1 MRYIFLLLIFFPC
14 ATKAQV
20 DSLQRTVPFSTDSIH
35 LTAWNG
41 ERYVPFFIKGINL
54 GVSVPG
60 TYPGELAA
68 TAEDYQRWFQHIR
81 DAGFN
86 VIRLYTLHFPRFY
99 YELVAFNESNPEAPL
114 YFTQG
119 IWLEEEIPNYDHD
132 LYTLSSLFHQEMLA
146 NVRSVHGDTVIPQR
160 FGKAHGMYN
169 TDASRYCLAYLMG
182 REIFPDEI
190 LNANSNRPNVTA
202 YSGSYLSI
210 SNVQA
215 AEVFLTAHMDSLIQ
229 FEFDEYSTMRPVS
242 VSSWPTL
249 DPISHP
255 EESYRQEDTAQI
267 DLSEID
273 LSNAPGGVFIS
284 YHAYPYYPDFISKT
298 ASYRTFSDELGQNSY
313 LGYLTDLKSHYQQ
326 LPLII
331 AEFGIPSSW
340 GVAHYSASDM
350 NHGGHTEREQGEG
363 GLRMLRNI
371 KAANCGGGIYF
382 AWLDE
387 WFKQTWITNPLETNP
402 GARIRWPNFTSAE
415 QNFGLLGYTDTVA
428 TWQLIDTCS
437 SCRVKN
443 VYAQPTVGDFRIYLD
458 IEPVFREDDTLWIA
472 FDTYADDRGEELLPT
487 GDTLQYRSE
496 FLLKLVDGRAELYV
510 MRSYDLF
517 GIWHGTSDPDQ
528 LYRSTPSS
536 SGDWRLVRWRNNQPD
551 QDVQYIGNL
560 DITDSFRGQ
569 SSKDAVVID
578 TNEIFVRIPWT
589 LLQVSDPSQR
599 VVIDDNR
606 STPQTE
612 YDTTGGIHLEV
623 LLGNERI
630 QTTNRVTWPTYILV
644 DQVVERDKLS
654 YQIMKAGLP
663 TLPDF
668 TLARVDNFTV
678 EGFISVANTEGVL
691 SNDEQWDGG
700 EMEVVLRDA
709 PQNGLLQL
717 RSNGS
722 FDYQA
727 QPGFLGHDSFTYS
740 VFSRG
745 DFSTPATVNLN
756 VVSSSSSDVILRVGP
771 VPTDD
776 VLYVYSEVEVDRVNV
791 YNSVGQLVHESE
803 SRVGDFEI
811 DVKGLASGHYIV
823 QFEVGEDIWVR
834 KITVK

>member
-1 MRYIFLLLIFFPC
+1 MRYFFLLLLFFSY
-14 ATKAQV
+14 TSRAQL
-20 DSLQRTVPFSTDSIH
+20 DSLRSTVPFSTDSVH

-41 ERYVPFFIKGINL
+41 ERYVPLFIKGINL
-54 GVSVPG
+54 GVSIPG

-68 TAEDYQRWFQHIR
+68 SAEDYQRWFLHIR

-99 YELVAFNESNPEAPL
+99 EELVAFNESHPESPL

-119 IWLEEEIPNYDHD
+119 VWLEEEIPNYDHN
-132 LYTLSSLFHQEMLA
+132 LYTLSPSFHDEMLA
-146 NVRSVHGDTVIPQR
+146 NVRSVHGDTTIPQR
-160 FGKAHGMYN
+160 FGKAYGVYS

-182 REIFPDEI
+182 REIFPDEV
-190 LNANSNRPNVTA
+190 LNANSDRPNLTA
-202 YSGSYLSI
+202 YNGTYLSI

-229 FEFDEYSTMRPVS
+229 FEFDEYATMRPVS

-267 DLSEID
+267 DLSQID
-273 LSNAPGGVFIS
+273 VSNAPGGVFIS

-298 ASYRTFSDELGQNSY
+298 VSYRSFSDELGQNSY

-371 KAANCGGGIYF
+371 EDANCGGGIYF

-402 GARIRWPNFTSAE
+402 GARIRWPNYTSAE

-428 TWQLIDTCS
+428 TWQLIDTCY
-437 SCRVKN
+437 SCRVKS
-443 VYAQPTVGDFRIYLD
+443 VYAQPTIGDFRIYLD
-458 IEPVFREDDTLWIA
+458 ISPVFQEEDTLWIA
-472 FDTYADDRGEELLPT
+472 FDTYADDRGEVLMPT
-487 GDTLQYRSE
+487 GDTLQFQSE

-528 LYRSTPSS
+528 LYRSTSSS

-560 DITDSFRGQ
+560 DITASFRGQ
-569 SSKDAVVID
+569 SSRDAVVID

-599 VVIDDNR
+599 LVIDDDR
-606 STPQTE
+606 ATTQTE
-612 YDTTGGIHLEV
+612 YDTTGGIHFEV

-630 QTTNRVTWPTYILV
+630 STANRVTWPTYILV
-644 DQVVERDKLS
+644 DQVVEREKLS
-654 YQIMKAGLP
+654 YQIMKEGLP
-663 TLPDF
+663 ALPDF
-668 TLARVDNFTV
+668 TLARVDDYTV
-678 EGFISVANTEGVL
+678 EGYTSVPYTEGVL

-700 EMEVVLRDA
+700 EMQVVLRDA
-709 PQNGLLQL
+709 PQEGLLQL
-717 RSNGS
+717 RSDGS

-756 VVSSSSSDVILRVGP
+756 VVSSSSPDVILRVGP

-776 VLYVYSEVEVDRVNV
+776 VLYVYSEVEIDRVNV
-791 YNSVGQLVHESE
+791 YNSVGQLVHETE
-803 SRVGDFEI
+803 SRGGDFEI
-811 DVKGLASGHYIV
+811 DVKGFASGHYIV